1 LNATEPAVL
10 VIPEAFRG
18 PPKSGNGGY
27 VCGRVAR
34 HLAPAPCAE
43 VTLRSPPPLDLPMS
57 VEHGED
63 GVRVH
68 RGETLVA
75 EGRVAE
81 LDLEAPAAPDFETAA
96 ACRGGSPALWEGVNT
111 LIAGTG
117 VHPVCVCCGE
127 ELTPDLGLRIQA
139 APVPGF
145 EGVAASWI
153 PHPAFDDGSGR
164 VAPEILWTA
173 LDCPGQFAF
182 LERDAEGTVLGH
194 ALLGRFTVRIDAP
207 VDIGERCVVTG
218 WRLAGEGRKFEAGTA
233 LFGADG
239 RLRAIARALWIR
251 FDPESL
257 RGS

>member
-1 LNATEPAVL
+1 MNASEPSVL

-18 PPKSGNGGY
+18 PPQSGNGGY

-34 HLAPAPCAE
+34 HLAPAATAE
-43 VTLRSPPPLDLPMS
+43 VTLRSPPPLDVPMA
-57 VEHGED
+57 VAHGED

-68 RGETLVA
+68 LGDTLVA
-75 EGRVAE
+75 EGRAAE
-81 LDLEAPAAPDFETAA
+81 LELEAPAAPDFDAAA
-96 ACRGGSPALWEGVNT
+96 ACRPASPALWEGVNS
-111 LIAGTG
+111 LIAGSG

-127 ELTPDLGLRIQA
+127 ELTADLGLRVQA

-145 EGVAASWI
+145 EGVAAAWV
-153 PHPAFDDGSGR
+153 PHSAFDDGSGQ

-182 LERDAEGTVLGH
+182 LERDGEGAVRGH

-207 VDIGERCVVTG
+207 VAIGERCVVTG
-218 WRLAGEGRKFEAGTA
+218 WRLKEEGRKFEAGTA

-239 RLRAIARALWIR
+239 SLRAIARALWIR
-251 FDPESL
+251 FDPERL
-257 RGS
+257 RTG